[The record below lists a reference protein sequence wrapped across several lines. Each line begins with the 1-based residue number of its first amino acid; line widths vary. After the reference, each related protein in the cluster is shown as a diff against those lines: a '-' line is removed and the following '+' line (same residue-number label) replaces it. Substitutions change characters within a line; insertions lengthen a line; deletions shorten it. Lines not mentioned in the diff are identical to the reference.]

1 MNVVRRITTGT
12 VAAGSIGLLV
22 TVVGAG
28 VKFCLPIG
36 WL

>member
-12 VAAGSIGLLV
+12 IAAASIGLLV

-28 VKFCLPIG
+28 VKFSFPIT
-36 WL
+36 LI